1 MEKKKYVTPE
11 VEVVNMKL
19 DKNVLLGISID
30 KGEDGPGIAEAPE
43 IVYFDDEVVLDDDNM
58 EE

>member
-1 MEKKKYVTPE
+1 MEKKKYVAPE

-19 DKNVLLGISID
+19 DNNVLLGVSID
-30 KGEDGPGIAEAPE
+30 KGEDGPEVPEAPE
-43 IVYFDDEVVLDDDNM
+43 MVYFDDEVVLDDDM

>member
-1 MEKKKYVTPE
+1 MEKKKYVAPE

-30 KGEDGPGIAEAPE
+30 KDINGTNIPEAPE
-43 IVYFDDEVVLDDDNM
+43 MVYFDDEVVLDDDM